1 MLETRH
7 IQELDSNSTIEHYWG
22 YADRILPCTKDAG
35 TCAYLDSVYHA
46 HQISMLYTFILW
58 AVLGGALLFMLS
70 LRYGKSVAHSSNIRT
85 PLRRGLDSLGS
96 LGRRWMLP
104 EAPGR
109 GVLGRVTLLQVT
121 VLSALLG
128 YLLIFS
134 YVSQLFVLSMQA
146 DSKTA
151 SSVSLTRPGSRL
163 PKSILN

>member
-7 IQELDSNSTIEHYWG
+7 IQELDSDSTIKHYWG

-58 AVLGGALLFMLS
+58 AVLGGALMFMLS
-70 LRYGKSVAHSSNIRT
+70 LHYSKSVARSSDIKT

-109 GVLGRVTLLQVT
+109 GFLGRVTLLQVT

-134 YVSQLFVLSMQA
+134 YVNCN
-146 DSKTA
+146 DG
-151 SSVSLTRPGSRL
+151 RPRPS
-163 PKSILN
+163 

>member
-7 IQELDSNSTIEHYWG
+7 IQELDANSTIKHYWG

-35 TCAYLDSVYHA
+35 TCAYLDS
-46 HQISMLYTFILW
+46 
-58 AVLGGALLFMLS
+58 
-70 LRYGKSVAHSSNIRT
+70 LRYGKSVTRSSNIKT

-96 LGRRWMLP
+96 LGRRWMLS

-109 GVLGRVTLLQVT
+109 GFLGRVTLLQVT

-134 YVSQLFVLSMQA
+134 YVYCTYV
-146 DSKTA
+146 
-151 SSVSLTRPGSRL
+151 
-163 PKSILN
+163 

>member
-7 IQELDSNSTIEHYWG
+7 IQELDSDSTIKHYWG

-35 TCAYLDSVYHA
+35 TCAYLDSVYHS

-58 AVLGGALLFMLS
+58 AVLGGVLMLMLS
-70 LRYGKSVAHSSNIRT
+70 LHYGKSVTRSSDIKT
-85 PLRRGLDSLGS
+85 PFRRGIDSLGS
-96 LGRRWMLP
+96 LGRCWMLS

-109 GVLGRVTLLQVT
+109 GFLGRVTLLQVT

-134 YVSQLFVLSMQA
+134 YVEREQA
-146 DSKTA
+146 HL
-151 SSVSLTRPGSRL
+151 VSELIQEQSRRYHL
-163 PKSILN
+163 QDLDHAHQGPS